1 MYKILI
7 ADDEGIVRDS
17 LKFIIEKDFTDCEI
31 FLAKSGRQAIEL
43 AEEHRPDI
51 ALLDIQMPGINGLS
65 ALREIK
71 AINKKIRALILTAF
85 DNFDYAKEAV
95 ELGATDY
102 IMKPIDRKKID
113 DTLTRLMHE
122 IDGERQKRQ
131 DDLNIREK
139 MEAVVPIIENGFV
152 LSLII
157 KNEYSYSGAQYR
169 ELLDLKENYGFIIV
183 FEWGDGDLSNTPG
196 NPVGSSVRAHKFVA
210 RMSEQIRVY
219 FKAYL
224 SDIMGNKI
232 VAVIPSENEG
242 LNYEERLR
250 MIEKVRS
257 LVSSLKEMVSIDF
270 KAGIGSVRTWDD
282 AFESYQEALN
292 ALRHGVRKV
301 THIDDL
307 LVKDTDNRHNEGMKK
322 ALLDAL
328 KRGSDLE
335 VRRETDIYLS
345 WIFDKNKPDLVSV
358 KMALLEIYIDACHIV
373 EECGKE
379 LNDNYGPGLIKAED
393 PDTVKELFLYAM
405 LQLTQE
411 ILIQNNKQN
420 TVISKA
426 QDYIRQNYNKDIS
439 LESTAEIVNISPYYF
454 SKLFK
459 EEAGTNFSDY
469 LTDLRIN
476 RAKELLNQ
484 DPDMNIKEISI
495 EAGYSNP
502 NYFSRIFK
510 KWTGMT
516 PTEMRD
522 AIKDNAST

>member
-31 FLAKSGRQAIEL
+31 YLAKSGRQAIEL

-113 DTLTRLMHE
+113 ETLTRLMHE
-122 IDGERQKRQ
+122 IDGDRQKRK

-157 KNEYSYSGAQYR
+157 KNEYSYSGSQYR

-183 FEWGDGDLSNTPG
+183 FEWGEGDLSKTPG

-210 RMSEQIRVY
+210 RMNEQIRVY

-232 VAVIPSENEG
+232 VAVIPTENEG
-242 LNYEERLR
+242 LSYEERLR

-257 LVSSLKEMVSIDF
+257 LVSSLKDMVSIDF
-270 KAGIGSVRTWDD
+270 KAGIGSVRTWDNT
-282 AFESYQEALN
+282 FESYQEALN

-307 LVKDTDNRHNEGMKK
+307 CVKDTSNRHNEDMKK
-322 ALLDAL
+322 SLLDAL
-328 KRGSDLE
+328 KRGSDIE
-335 VRRETDIYLS
+335 VRREAEIYLS
-345 WIFDKNKPDLVSV
+345 WIFEKNDLDLVSI

-373 EECGKE
+373 EECGKV
-379 LNDNYGPGLIKAED
+379 LKDNYGPSIIKAED
-393 PDTVKELFLYAM
+393 PHTVQDIFSYAM

-411 ILIQNNKQN
+411 ILIQSNKQN

-426 QDYIRQNYNKDIS
+426 QDYIKQNYNKDIS
-439 LESTAEIVNISPYYF
+439 LESTAEIINISPYYF

-459 EEAGTNFSDY
+459 EETGTNFSDY
-469 LTDLRIN
+469 LTDLRIS

-522 AIKDNAST
+522 VIKDNSR